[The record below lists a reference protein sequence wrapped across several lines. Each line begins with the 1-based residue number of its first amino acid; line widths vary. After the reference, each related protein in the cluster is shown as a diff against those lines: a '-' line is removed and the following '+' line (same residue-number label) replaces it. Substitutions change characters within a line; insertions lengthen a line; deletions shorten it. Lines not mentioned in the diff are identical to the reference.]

1 MKVWLLKNKQCF
13 NRVNYKPYEGIA
25 GDDFIVAVV
34 EAENE
39 LYAFMKIYSDLYSP
53 DMDEW
58 EITEIKVTGE
68 SQVLALAY
76 GMY

>member
-13 NRVNYKPYEGIA
+13 GRENYKSYQGIA

-34 EAENE
+34 EAEDE
-39 LYAFMKIYSDLYSP
+39 TKAFMKIYSDLYSP
-53 DMDEW
+53 NMDEW
-58 EITEIKVTGE
+58 EITEIKLTGE
-68 SQVLALAY
+68 SHVLALAY